1 MSVELV
7 RVDFRLIHGQ
17 VITRWVP
24 QLSINEVVVIDTDL
38 SNDEF
43 MRKVFHM
50 AIPQNVNLRI
60 LNIKEA
66 VESQKN
72 GEYEKNRV
80 LLLFKNIDELTK
92 AIDEGLILDK
102 VQVGGLGGGPGRKA
116 VSNAITLDQEDAN
129 KLLSLEKKGIEIYFQ
144 TTPDYPLESLEKV
157 LSRM

>member
-24 QLSINEVVVIDTDL
+24 QLSINEVVIIDTDL

-43 MRKVFHM
+43 MKQVFHM

-66 VESQKN
+66 VKSQKN
-72 GEYEKNRV
+72 DEYEKNRV
-80 LLLFKNIDELTK
+80 LLLFKNINELVK
-92 AIDEGLILDK
+92 AVDEGLILDE
-102 VQVGGLGGGPGRKA
+102 VQIGGLGGGPGRKA

-129 KLLSLEKKGIEIYFQ
+129 KLLSLEKEGIEIYFQ

-157 LSRM
+157 LKRM